1 MNNLLNEFSSL
12 IQTVPKIIISLS
24 NTNFR
29 SSPTKWSKK
38 EILGHLCDSATM
50 NHKRFIDRLSSNDEL
65 ILELYK
71 QNSWVELND
80 YQNGYTIEEILTLWT
95 ALNNRFINV
104 LSTISEDQ
112 WKLQYKTQNDETVT
126 LSWLFTDYIDHMKH
140 HLNQIL
146 G

>member
-1 MNNLLNEFSSL
+1 MNNLINEFSSL
-12 IQTVPKIIISLS
+12 IQSVPKIIRALS
-24 NTNFR
+24 NTDFKP
-29 SSPTKWSKK
+29 SLTKWSKK

-65 ILELYK
+65 VLELYK

-80 YQNGYTIEEILTLWT
+80 YQNSYTIEEILSLWT
-95 ALNNRFINV
+95 ALNSRFINV
-104 LSTISEDQ
+104 LSNMSEDQ
-112 WKLQYKTQNDETVT
+112 WKLQYISQNEEAVT

>member
-95 ALNNRFINV
+95 TLNNRFINV

>member
-1 MNNLLNEFSSL
+1 MNNLINEFSSL
-12 IQTVPKIIISLS
+12 IQSVPKIIRALS
-24 NTNFR
+24 NTDYKP
-29 SSPTKWSKK
+29 SLTKWSKK

-65 ILELYK
+65 VLELYK

-80 YQNGYTIEEILTLWT
+80 YQNSYTIEEILTLWT
-95 ALNNRFINV
+95 ALNSRFMNV
-104 LSTISEDQ
+104 ISNISEDQ
-112 WKLQYKTQNDETVT
+112 WELQYNSQSEESVT

>member
-24 NTNFR
+24 NTNYKP
-29 SSPTKWSKK
+29 SPTKWSKK

-65 ILELYK
+65 TLELYK
-71 QNSWVELND
+71 QNSWVEIND
-80 YQNGYTIEEILTLWT
+80 YQNNYTIEEILTLWT
-95 ALNNRFINV
+95 ALNSRFINV

-112 WKLQYKTQNDETVT
+112 WKLQYKSQNEETVT
-126 LSWLFTDYIDHMKH
+126 LSYLFTDYIDHMKH

>member
-1 MNNLLNEFSSL
+1 MNNLMNEYSSL
-12 IQTVPKIIISLS
+12 IQSVPKIIRALS
-24 NTNFR
+24 NTDFNPN
-29 SSPTKWSKK
+29 PTKWSKK

-65 ILELYK
+65 VLELYK

-80 YQNGYTIEEILTLWT
+80 YQNSYTIEEILTLWT
-95 ALNNRFINV
+95 ALNSRFMNV
-104 LSTISEDQ
+104 LVNISEDQ
-112 WKLQYKTQNDETVT
+112 WKLQYISQNEESVT

>member
-1 MNNLLNEFSSL
+1 MNNLINEFSSL
-12 IQTVPKIIISLS
+12 IQSVPKIIRALS
-24 NTNFR
+24 NTDYKP
-29 SSPTKWSKK
+29 SPTKWSKK

-65 ILELYK
+65 VLELYK

-80 YQNGYTIEEILTLWT
+80 YQNCYSIEEILAVWS
-95 ALNNRFINV
+95 ALNSRFMNV
-104 LSTISEDQ
+104 LANISEDQ
-112 WKLQYKTQNDETVT
+112 WKLQYSSQNEESVT

>member
-24 NTNFR
+24 NTNFKT
-29 SSPTKWSKK
+29 SPTKWSKK

-65 ILELYK
+65 TLELYK

-126 LSWLFTDYIDHMKH
+126 LSWIFTDYIDHMKH